1 MWAYATMGRERVL
14 EGLAE
19 AVEGT
24 LNTQGVANTLWAYA
38 TMGREPGAGATR
50 DLEGRTE
57 TVAGT
62 LNTQNVANTL
72 WAYAMIGR
80 EPGAGLMRELGEDGC
95 GCGHVELAG
104 RGQHAVGVCDDGA
117 RDQGGLDEGAG
128 GAGGGGGG
136 HVERA
141 GCVKHAVSA

>member
-1 MWAYATMGRERVL
+1 ML

-95 GCGHVELAG
+95 GCGHVQHAG
-104 RGQHAVGVCDDGA
+104 RGKLVV
-117 RDQGGLDEGAG
+117 GGLCIFPSFRPWSRMGAYS
-128 GAGGGGGG
+128 GAATGVPG
-136 HVERA
+136 
-141 GCVKHAVSA
+141 